1 MLLPVLSIPA
11 TYHLGALELEA
22 GVPIPRLVPKNLDF
36 ELGLLSVSQVPETW
50 RHGWAGDD
58 AEIFELIVQVD
69 DLRFL
74 DIDGLTP
81 GDRKALEVEVR
92 ARGLLEGTDRWECT
106 SAAYGILDIT
116 DGSMVYCGARTPCD
130 IALEVAIAA
139 ALAGQISLHGIW
151 WTDVW
156 AGLRSARGG
165 IFQDRLSTL
174 VAHQVSVAVPQLI
187 AGPMWIELPF

>member
-1 MLLPVLSIPA
+1 LLLPVLSMPA
-11 TYHLGALELEA
+11 TYHLGALEMQA
-22 GVPIPRLVPKNLDF
+22 GAPMPRLVPKNLDF
-36 ELGLLSVSQVPETW
+36 ELGLLSVSQEPETW
-50 RHGWAGDD
+50 RPGWAGDD
-58 AEIFELIVQVD
+58 AAIFELSVPGG

-92 ARGLLEGTDRWECT
+92 ARGLLEGTDEWKCT
-106 SAAYGILDIT
+106 SSAYRILEIT
-116 DGSMVYCGARTPCD
+116 DGSMVYCDARTSCE

-139 ALAGQISLHGIW
+139 ALTGQISLHGIW

-156 AGLRSARGG
+156 EGMRSARGG

-174 VAHQVSVAVPQLI
+174 VAHQVSVAARQLI
-187 AGPMWIELPF
+187 AGPMRIELPF

>member
-1 MLLPVLSIPA
+1 
-11 TYHLGALELEA
+11 LELEA

-58 AEIFELIVQVD
+58 AAIFELSVPGG

-139 ALAGQISLHGIW
+139 AIAGQISLHGIW